1 VEVRFTPR
9 AAKQVASLDPQVA
22 RRIRRF
28 LTQRVLGSDD
38 PLALAKRL
46 VGEDDIWRW
55 RVGDYRILFTHEG
68 NELILLV
75 VEVGHRRDVYR

>member
-1 VEVRFTPR
+1 MEVRFTPA
-9 AAKQVASLDPQVA
+9 AAKQVAALDPQVA
-22 RRIRRF
+22 LRIRRF
-28 LTQRVLGSDD
+28 LTERVVGSDE

-68 NELILLV
+68 SQLILLV